1 MGFDWAVVH
10 TVTPLTVKKGANSN
24 ALLVIQSLVDPS
36 SLTVGDMVRV
46 ELAQGGRVVVYG
58 LPGGAGVPAGNVSA
72 TARVS
77 APAGWLLC
85 DGSAV
90 SRSTY
95 EVLFTAISTTYGAG
109 DGTTTFNVPNLK
121 GRVPLGVDSGQT
133 EFDTLGE
140 TGGAKTHT
148 LTVDESPSHIH
159 GVLSNAHTGTA
170 SEIRPAAL
178 NRGYPDNGLGPDAWV
193 INIDQARKIG
203 WGRLYTTPVGG
214 DDPHN
219 NLQPYIALNY
229 IIKA

>member
-1 MGFDWAVVH
+1 MTFSWAVVH
-10 TVTPLTVKKGANSN
+10 TVSPLTVIEDGSSN
-24 ALLVIQSLVDPS
+24 ALPVIQSLVDPS

-58 LPGGAGVPAGNVSA
+58 HPGGAGVPAGNVSA

-77 APAGWLLC
+77 APAGGLLC

-90 SRSTY
+90 SRATY

-121 GRVPLGVDSGQT
+121 GRVPVGVDAGQT

-140 TGGAKTHT
+140 TGGAKTHL
-148 LTVDESPSHIH
+148 LTADQSGVAEHSHRIKGVETVNPS
-159 GVLSNAHTGTA
+159 GTA
-170 SEIRPAAL
+170 DGFA
-178 NRGYPDNGLGPDAWV
+178 RGISSPDNNFRSGGVAATPTWGSALGA
-193 INIDQARKIG
+193 QAAAE
-203 WGRLYTTPVGG
+203 
-214 DDPHN
+214 PHN